1 MAHGD
6 FKNSTRRTASNKILH
21 NKAFSFA
28 ENTKNMMVVPLKK
41 KIC

>member
-1 MAHGD
+1 MAYGG

-21 NKAFSFA
+21 NKAFNIA
-28 ENTKNMMVVPLKK
+28 GNTKNMMVEPLKK